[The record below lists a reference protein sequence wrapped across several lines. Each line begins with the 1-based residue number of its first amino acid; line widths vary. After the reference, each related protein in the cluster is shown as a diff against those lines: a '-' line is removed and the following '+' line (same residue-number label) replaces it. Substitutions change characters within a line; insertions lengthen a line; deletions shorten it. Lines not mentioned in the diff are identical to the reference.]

1 MLENIERTW
10 SRHCYGQGHCVTP
23 LSNIAVLA
31 TNVIKMTEWPAYKM
45 ARDLAN
51 GKVFPVSETVIM
63 QTARKHGIGGLKQSA
78 PLDFVLERLALG
90 LSALQHRVG
99 VAERIGKRARSRDCG
114 SGMW

>member
-1 MLENIERTW
+1 
-10 SRHCYGQGHCVTP
+10 
-23 LSNIAVLA
+23 
-31 TNVIKMTEWPAYKM
+31 M

-51 GKVFPVSETVIM
+51 GKVFPVSEAVIM

-99 VAERIGKRARSRDCG
+99 VAERIGKRGVRKIVEAGCGRRIGSLGHGIILRWLG
-114 SGMW
+114 SGPEGSSHFSPARFRDIMTP